1 MSFLKRAYLYTTRK
15 KIRTGLLFSIILI
28 ISTLLIVCFSIN
40 SSTDIASANVKKSL
54 KSGFTINA
62 KTLNDGLNNND
73 IEKILNIDG
82 LTEDYNLRNY
92 TTTYYKNEEKE
103 KLKTRDDTGIKV
115 YDNADRVVSDL
126 FSEKDT
132 YFTDEGFKLIEG
144 EPITPDTKYSAL
156 IHKDFAEEN
165 NLGIGDSIIL
175 ENIEGN
181 EVSVKVKIIGIFTS
195 TRKSSSESY
204 MDTTNLFENIIFT
217 DLQTSSELIY
227 ESDDLKYQ
235 YGDFI
240 VEDPQNL
247 DKIIDDVKEVDSV
260 EWDKCKITKDD
271 STYQNV
277 KESLES
283 LQSIVSVAITVI
295 FIISIVLIILILNLW
310 TKHRVYEIGVLL
322 SIGINKL
329 DIIKQ
334 QIVEIFMVSIPA
346 FLFSFITSSIVNQMV
361 SSKLIE
367 DISNSIKVTVN
378 ISDWL
383 IVSILGLLIIIVATI
398 LSIIQITR
406 IEPRDIF
413 SELNYAAI
421 LNGNIRNKGF
431 KLFLFKKE

>member
-40 SSTDIASANVKKSL
+40 SSTDIASANVRKSL

-82 LTEDYNLRNY
+82 LTEDYNLRSY
-92 TTTYYKNEEKE
+92 TTTYYKNEERE

-115 YDNADRVVSDL
+115 YDNAGRVVSDL

-156 IHKDFAEEN
+156 IHEDFAEEN

-247 DKIIDDVKEVDSV
+247 DKIIDDVKEIDSV

-295 FIISIVLIILILNLW
+295 FVISIVLIILILNLW

-406 IEPRDIF
+406 IKPRDIF
-413 SELNYAAI
+413 SEVN
-421 LNGNIRNKGF
+421 
-431 KLFLFKKE
+431 

>member
-40 SSTDIASANVKKSL
+40 SSTDIASANVRRSL

-115 YDNADRVVSDL
+115 YDNAGRVVSDL

-144 EPITPDTKYSAL
+144 EPITPDTKCSAL

-295 FIISIVLIILILNLW
+295 FVISIVLIILILNLW

-406 IEPRDIF
+406 IKPRDIF
-413 SELNYAAI
+413 SEVN
-421 LNGNIRNKGF
+421 
-431 KLFLFKKE
+431 

>member
-40 SSTDIASANVKKSL
+40 SSTDIASANVRRSL

-82 LTEDYNLRNY
+82 LTEDYNLRSY

-115 YDNADRVVSDL
+115 YDNAGRVVSDL

-132 YFTDEGFKLIEG
+132 YFTDEGFMLVEG

-156 IHKDFAEEN
+156 IHEDFAEEN

-247 DKIIDDVKEVDSV
+247 DKIIDEVKEIDSV

-295 FIISIVLIILILNLW
+295 FVISIVLIILILNLW

-322 SIGINKL
+322 SIGIDKL

-378 ISDWL
+378 IPDWL

-406 IEPRDIF
+406 IKPRDIF
-413 SELNYAAI
+413 SKVN
-421 LNGNIRNKGF
+421 
-431 KLFLFKKE
+431 

>member
-40 SSTDIASANVKKSL
+40 SSTDIASANVRRSL
-54 KSGFTINA
+54 KSGITINA
-62 KTLNDGLNNND
+62 KTLRDGLNNND

-82 LTEDYNLRNY
+82 LTEDYNLRSY

-115 YDNADRVVSDL
+115 YDNAGRVVSDL

-132 YFTDEGFKLIEG
+132 YFTDEGFKLVEG

-156 IHKDFAEEN
+156 VHEDFAEEN
-165 NLGIGDSIIL
+165 NLGIDDSIIL

-195 TRKSSSESY
+195 TRKSNSESY

-227 ESDDLKYQ
+227 ESDNLKYQ

-247 DKIIDDVKEVDSV
+247 DKIIDEVKEIDSV

-295 FIISIVLIILILNLW
+295 FVISIVLIILILNLW

-406 IEPRDIF
+406 IKPRDIF
-413 SELNYAAI
+413 SEVN
-421 LNGNIRNKGF
+421 
-431 KLFLFKKE
+431 

>member
-82 LTEDYNLRNY
+82 LTEDYNLRSY
-92 TTTYYKNEEKE
+92 TTTYYKNEESE

-115 YDNADRVVSDL
+115 YDNAGRVVSDL

-156 IHKDFAEEN
+156 IHEDFAEEN

-181 EVSVKVKIIGIFTS
+181 EVSEKVKIIGIFTS

-406 IEPRDIF
+406 IKPRDIF
-413 SELNYAAI
+413 SEVN
-421 LNGNIRNKGF
+421 
-431 KLFLFKKE
+431 

>member
-40 SSTDIASANVKKSL
+40 SSTDIASANVRKSL

-82 LTEDYNLRNY
+82 LTEDYNLRSY
-92 TTTYYKNEEKE
+92 TTTYYKNEENE
-103 KLKTRDDTGIKV
+103 KIKTRDDTGIKV
-115 YDNADRVVSDL
+115 YDNAGRVVSDL

-156 IHKDFAEEN
+156 IHEDLAKEN

-195 TRKSSSESY
+195 TRKSNSESY

-227 ESDDLKYQ
+227 ESDNLKYQ

-247 DKIIDDVKEVDSV
+247 DKIIDEVKEIDSV

-295 FIISIVLIILILNLW
+295 FVISIVLIILILNLW

-406 IEPRDIF
+406 IKPRDIF
-413 SELNYAAI
+413 SEVN
-421 LNGNIRNKGF
+421 
-431 KLFLFKKE
+431 

>member
-40 SSTDIASANVKKSL
+40 SSTDIASANVRKSL

-62 KTLNDGLNNND
+62 KPLNDGLNNND

-115 YDNADRVVSDL
+115 YDNAGRVVSDL

-295 FIISIVLIILILNLW
+295 FVISIVLIILILNLW

-398 LSIIQITR
+398 LSIIQVTR
-406 IEPRDIF
+406 IKPRDIF
-413 SELNYAAI
+413 SEVN
-421 LNGNIRNKGF
+421 
-431 KLFLFKKE
+431 

>member
-40 SSTDIASANVKKSL
+40 SSTDIASANVRKSL

-82 LTEDYNLRNY
+82 LTEDYNLRSY
-92 TTTYYKNEEKE
+92 TTTYYKNEESE

-115 YDNADRVVSDL
+115 YDNAGRVVSDL

-156 IHKDFAEEN
+156 IHEDFAEEN

-406 IEPRDIF
+406 IKPRDIF
-413 SELNYAAI
+413 SEVN
-421 LNGNIRNKGF
+421 
-431 KLFLFKKE
+431 

>member
-40 SSTDIASANVKKSL
+40 SSTDIASANVRRSL

-82 LTEDYNLRNY
+82 LTEDYNLRSY

-115 YDNADRVVSDL
+115 YDNAGRVVSDL

-132 YFTDEGFKLIEG
+132 YFTDEGFMLVEG

-156 IHKDFAEEN
+156 IHEDFAEEN

-195 TRKSSSESY
+195 TRKSNSESY

-295 FIISIVLIILILNLW
+295 FVISIVLIILILNLW

-322 SIGINKL
+322 SIGIDKL

-378 ISDWL
+378 IPDWL

-406 IEPRDIF
+406 IKPRDIF
-413 SELNYAAI
+413 SEVN
-421 LNGNIRNKGF
+421 
-431 KLFLFKKE
+431 

>member
-1 MSFLKRAYLYTTRK
+1 MSFLKRAYFYTTRK

-40 SSTDIASANVKKSL
+40 SSTDIASANVRKSL

-115 YDNADRVVSDL
+115 YDNAGRVVSDL

-247 DKIIDDVKEVDSV
+247 DKIIDDVKEIDSV
-260 EWDKCKITKDD
+260 EWGKCKITKDD
-271 STYQNV
+271 SIYQNV

-295 FIISIVLIILILNLW
+295 FVISIVLIILILNLW

-406 IEPRDIF
+406 IKPRDIF
-413 SELNYAAI
+413 SEVN
-421 LNGNIRNKGF
+421 
-431 KLFLFKKE
+431 

>member
-40 SSTDIASANVKKSL
+40 SSTDIASANVRRSL

-115 YDNADRVVSDL
+115 YDNAGRVVSDL

-195 TRKSSSESY
+195 TRKSNSESY

-227 ESDDLKYQ
+227 ESDNLKYQ

-247 DKIIDDVKEVDSV
+247 DKIIDEVKEIDSV

-295 FIISIVLIILILNLW
+295 FVISIVLIILILNLW

-406 IEPRDIF
+406 IKPRDIF
-413 SELNYAAI
+413 SEVN
-421 LNGNIRNKGF
+421 
-431 KLFLFKKE
+431 

>member
-40 SSTDIASANVKKSL
+40 SSTDIASANVRRSL

-82 LTEDYNLRNY
+82 LTEDYNLRSY

-103 KLKTRDDTGIKV
+103 KIKTRDDTGIKV
-115 YDNADRVVSDL
+115 YDNAGRVVSDL

-156 IHKDFAEEN
+156 IHEDLAEEN

-295 FIISIVLIILILNLW
+295 FVISIVLIILILNLW

-346 FLFSFITSSIVNQMV
+346 FLFSYITSSIVNQMV

-406 IEPRDIF
+406 IKPRDIF
-413 SELNYAAI
+413 SEVN
-421 LNGNIRNKGF
+421 
-431 KLFLFKKE
+431 

>member
-40 SSTDIASANVKKSL
+40 SSTDIASANVRKSL

-82 LTEDYNLRNY
+82 LTEDYNLRSY

-115 YDNADRVVSDL
+115 YDNAGRVVSDL

-132 YFTDEGFKLIEG
+132 YFTDEGFKFIEG

-156 IHKDFAEEN
+156 IHEEFAKEN

-195 TRKSSSESY
+195 TRKSNSESY

-227 ESDDLKYQ
+227 ESDNLKYQ

-247 DKIIDDVKEVDSV
+247 DKIIDEVKEIDSV

-295 FIISIVLIILILNLW
+295 FVISIVLIILILNLW

-406 IEPRDIF
+406 IKPRDIF
-413 SELNYAAI
+413 SEVN
-421 LNGNIRNKGF
+421 
-431 KLFLFKKE
+431 

>member
-40 SSTDIASANVKKSL
+40 SSTDIASANVRRSL

-115 YDNADRVVSDL
+115 YDNAGRVVSDL

-247 DKIIDDVKEVDSV
+247 DKIIDDVKEIDSV
-260 EWDKCKITKDD
+260 EWGKCKITKDD

-283 LQSIVSVAITVI
+283 LQHIVSVAITVI

-406 IEPRDIF
+406 IKPRDIF
-413 SELNYAAI
+413 SEVN
-421 LNGNIRNKGF
+421 
-431 KLFLFKKE
+431 

>member
-40 SSTDIASANVKKSL
+40 SSTDIASANVRKSL

-115 YDNADRVVSDL
+115 YDNAGRVVSDL

-227 ESDDLKYQ
+227 ESDDLIYQ

-295 FIISIVLIILILNLW
+295 FVISIVLIILILNLW

-406 IEPRDIF
+406 IKPRDIF
-413 SELNYAAI
+413 SEVN
-421 LNGNIRNKGF
+421 
-431 KLFLFKKE
+431 

>member
-40 SSTDIASANVKKSL
+40 SSTDIASANVRRSL

-115 YDNADRVVSDL
+115 YDNAGRVVSDL

-247 DKIIDDVKEVDSV
+247 DMIIDDVKEIDSV
-260 EWDKCKITKDD
+260 EWGKCKITKDD

-295 FIISIVLIILILNLW
+295 FVISIVLIILILNLW

-406 IEPRDIF
+406 IKPRDIF
-413 SELNYAAI
+413 SEVN
-421 LNGNIRNKGF
+421 
-431 KLFLFKKE
+431 

>member
-40 SSTDIASANVKKSL
+40 SSTDIASANVRKSL

-82 LTEDYNLRNY
+82 LTEDYNLRSY

-115 YDNADRVVSDL
+115 YDNAGRVVSDL

-195 TRKSSSESY
+195 TRKSNSESY

-227 ESDDLKYQ
+227 ESDNLKYQ

-247 DKIIDDVKEVDSV
+247 DKIIDDVKEIDSV
-260 EWDKCKITKDD
+260 EWGKCKITKDD
-271 STYQNV
+271 SIYQNV

-295 FIISIVLIILILNLW
+295 FVISIVLIILILNLW

-406 IEPRDIF
+406 IKPRDIF
-413 SELNYAAI
+413 SEVN
-421 LNGNIRNKGF
+421 
-431 KLFLFKKE
+431 

>member
-40 SSTDIASANVKKSL
+40 SSTDIASANVRRSL

-82 LTEDYNLRNY
+82 LTEDYNLRSY

-115 YDNADRVVSDL
+115 YDNAGRVVSDL

-132 YFTDEGFKLIEG
+132 YFTDEGFMLVEG

-156 IHKDFAEEN
+156 IHEDFAEEN

-295 FIISIVLIILILNLW
+295 FVISIVLIILILNLW

-322 SIGINKL
+322 SIGIDKL

-378 ISDWL
+378 IPDWL

-406 IEPRDIF
+406 IKPRDIF
-413 SELNYAAI
+413 SEVN
-421 LNGNIRNKGF
+421 
-431 KLFLFKKE
+431 

>member
-40 SSTDIASANVKKSL
+40 SSTDIASANVRRSL
-54 KSGFTINA
+54 KSGITINA
-62 KTLNDGLNNND
+62 KTLRDGLNNND

-82 LTEDYNLRNY
+82 LTEDYNLRSY

-115 YDNADRVVSDL
+115 YDNAGRVVSDL

-132 YFTDEGFKLIEG
+132 YFTDEGFKFIEG

-156 IHKDFAEEN
+156 IHEEFAKEN

-195 TRKSSSESY
+195 TRKSNSESY

-247 DKIIDDVKEVDSV
+247 DKIIDDVKEIDSV

-295 FIISIVLIILILNLW
+295 FVISIVLIILILNLW

-406 IEPRDIF
+406 IKPRDIF
-413 SELNYAAI
+413 SEVN
-421 LNGNIRNKGF
+421 
-431 KLFLFKKE
+431 

>member
-40 SSTDIASANVKKSL
+40 SSTDVASANVRRSL

-62 KTLNDGLNNND
+62 KALNDGLNNND

-115 YDNADRVVSDL
+115 YDNAGRVVSDL

-247 DKIIDDVKEVDSV
+247 DKIIDDVKEIDSV
-260 EWDKCKITKDD
+260 EWGKCKITKDD

-295 FIISIVLIILILNLW
+295 FVISIVLIILILNLW

-406 IEPRDIF
+406 IKPRDIF
-413 SELNYAAI
+413 SEVN
-421 LNGNIRNKGF
+421 
-431 KLFLFKKE
+431 

>member
-40 SSTDIASANVKKSL
+40 SSTDIASANVRKSL

-82 LTEDYNLRNY
+82 LTEDYNLRSY

-115 YDNADRVVSDL
+115 YDNAGRVVSDL

-217 DLQTSSELIY
+217 DLQTTSELIY

-247 DKIIDDVKEVDSV
+247 DKIIDDVKEIDSV

-295 FIISIVLIILILNLW
+295 FVISIVLIILILNLW

-378 ISDWL
+378 ISDWI

-406 IEPRDIF
+406 IKPRDIF
-413 SELNYAAI
+413 SEVN
-421 LNGNIRNKGF
+421 
-431 KLFLFKKE
+431 

>member
-40 SSTDIASANVKKSL
+40 SSTDIASANVRRSL

-115 YDNADRVVSDL
+115 YDNAGRVVSDL

-247 DKIIDDVKEVDSV
+247 DKIIDDVKEIDSV
-260 EWDKCKITKDD
+260 EWDNCKITKDD

-295 FIISIVLIILILNLW
+295 FVISIVLIILILNLW

-383 IVSILGLLIIIVATI
+383 IVSIMGLLIIIVATI

-406 IEPRDIF
+406 IKPRDIF
-413 SELNYAAI
+413 SEVN
-421 LNGNIRNKGF
+421 
-431 KLFLFKKE
+431 

>member
-40 SSTDIASANVKKSL
+40 SSTDIASANVRKSL

-82 LTEDYNLRNY
+82 LTEDYNLRSY

-115 YDNADRVVSDL
+115 YDNAGRVVSDL

-132 YFTDEGFKLIEG
+132 YFTDEGFKLVEG

-156 IHKDFAEEN
+156 IHEDFAEEN

-181 EVSVKVKIIGIFTS
+181 EVSVKVKIIGTFTS

-295 FIISIVLIILILNLW
+295 FVISIVLIILILNLW

-367 DISNSIKVTVN
+367 DISNSIKVTAN

-406 IEPRDIF
+406 IKPRDIF
-413 SELNYAAI
+413 SEVN
-421 LNGNIRNKGF
+421 
-431 KLFLFKKE
+431 

>member
-40 SSTDIASANVKKSL
+40 SSTDIASANVRKSL

-82 LTEDYNLRNY
+82 LTEDYNLRSY
-92 TTTYYKNEEKE
+92 TTTYYKNEENE

-115 YDNADRVVSDL
+115 YDNAGRVVSDL

-156 IHKDFAEEN
+156 IHEEFAKEN

-195 TRKSSSESY
+195 TRKSNSESY

-227 ESDDLKYQ
+227 ESDNLKYQ

-247 DKIIDDVKEVDSV
+247 DKIIDEVKEIDSV

-295 FIISIVLIILILNLW
+295 FVISIVLIILILNLW

-406 IEPRDIF
+406 IKPRDIF
-413 SELNYAAI
+413 SEVN
-421 LNGNIRNKGF
+421 
-431 KLFLFKKE
+431 

>member
-40 SSTDIASANVKKSL
+40 SSTDIASANVRRSL
-54 KSGFTINA
+54 KSGITINA
-62 KTLNDGLNNND
+62 KTLRDGLNNND

-115 YDNADRVVSDL
+115 YDNAGRVVSDL

-247 DKIIDDVKEVDSV
+247 DKIIDDVKEIDSV

-283 LQSIVSVAITVI
+283 LQHIVSVAITVI
-295 FIISIVLIILILNLW
+295 FVISIVLIILILNLW

-406 IEPRDIF
+406 IKPRDIF
-413 SELNYAAI
+413 SEVN
-421 LNGNIRNKGF
+421 
-431 KLFLFKKE
+431 

>member
-40 SSTDIASANVKKSL
+40 SSTDVASANVRRSL

-115 YDNADRVVSDL
+115 YDNAGRVVSDL

-295 FIISIVLIILILNLW
+295 FVISIVLIILILNLW

-378 ISDWL
+378 ISDWI

-406 IEPRDIF
+406 IKPRDIF
-413 SELNYAAI
+413 SEVN
-421 LNGNIRNKGF
+421 
-431 KLFLFKKE
+431 

>member
-40 SSTDIASANVKKSL
+40 SSTDIASANVRRSL

-115 YDNADRVVSDL
+115 YDNAGRVVSDL

-247 DKIIDDVKEVDSV
+247 DKIIDDVKEIDSV
-260 EWDKCKITKDD
+260 EWGKCKITKDD
-271 STYQNV
+271 SIYQNV

-295 FIISIVLIILILNLW
+295 FVISIVLIILILNLW
-310 TKHRVYEIGVLL
+310 TKHRVYETGVLL

-346 FLFSFITSSIVNQMV
+346 FLFSYITSSIVNQMV

-406 IEPRDIF
+406 IKPRDIF
-413 SELNYAAI
+413 SEVN
-421 LNGNIRNKGF
+421 
-431 KLFLFKKE
+431 

>member
-40 SSTDIASANVKKSL
+40 SSTDIASANVRRSL
-54 KSGFTINA
+54 KSGITINA
-62 KTLNDGLNNND
+62 KTLRDGLNNND

-82 LTEDYNLRNY
+82 LTEDYNLRSY

-115 YDNADRVVSDL
+115 YDNAGRVVSDL

-132 YFTDEGFKLIEG
+132 YFTDEGFKLVEG

-156 IHKDFAEEN
+156 VHEDFAEEN

-195 TRKSSSESY
+195 TRKSNSESY

-227 ESDDLKYQ
+227 ESDNLKYQ

-247 DKIIDDVKEVDSV
+247 DKIIDEVKEIDSV

-295 FIISIVLIILILNLW
+295 FVISIVLIILILNLW

-406 IEPRDIF
+406 IKPRDIF
-413 SELNYAAI
+413 SEVN
-421 LNGNIRNKGF
+421 
-431 KLFLFKKE
+431 

>member
-40 SSTDIASANVKKSL
+40 SSTDIASANVRKSL

-92 TTTYYKNEEKE
+92 TTTYYKNEESE

-115 YDNADRVVSDL
+115 YDNAGRVVSDL

-156 IHKDFAEEN
+156 IHEEFAKEN

-227 ESDDLKYQ
+227 ESDNLKYQ

-247 DKIIDDVKEVDSV
+247 DKIIDDVKEIDSV
-260 EWDKCKITKDD
+260 EWGKCKITKDD
-271 STYQNV
+271 SIYQNV

-295 FIISIVLIILILNLW
+295 FVISIVLIILILNLW

-346 FLFSFITSSIVNQMV
+346 FLFSYITSSIVNQMV

-406 IEPRDIF
+406 IKPRDIF
-413 SELNYAAI
+413 SEVN
-421 LNGNIRNKGF
+421 
-431 KLFLFKKE
+431 

>member
-40 SSTDIASANVKKSL
+40 SSTDIASANVRKSL

-82 LTEDYNLRNY
+82 LTEDYNLRSY
-92 TTTYYKNEEKE
+92 TTTYYKNEENE

-115 YDNADRVVSDL
+115 YDNAGRVVSDL

-156 IHKDFAEEN
+156 VHEDFAEEN

-175 ENIEGN
+175 ENIEDN
-181 EVSVKVKIIGIFTS
+181 EVSVKVKIIGTFTS
-195 TRKSSSESY
+195 TRKSNSESY

-227 ESDDLKYQ
+227 ESDNLKYQ

-247 DKIIDDVKEVDSV
+247 DKIIDDVKEIDSV
-260 EWDKCKITKDD
+260 EWGKCKITKDD

-295 FIISIVLIILILNLW
+295 FVISIVLIILILNLW

-406 IEPRDIF
+406 IKPRDIF
-413 SELNYAAI
+413 SEVN
-421 LNGNIRNKGF
+421 
-431 KLFLFKKE
+431 

>member
-40 SSTDIASANVKKSL
+40 SSTDIASANVRRSL

-62 KTLNDGLNNND
+62 KTLNNGLNNND

-82 LTEDYNLRNY
+82 LTEDYNLRSY

-115 YDNADRVVSDL
+115 YDNAGRVVSDL

-217 DLQTSSELIY
+217 DLQTTSELIY

-247 DKIIDDVKEVDSV
+247 DKIIDDVKEIDSV

-295 FIISIVLIILILNLW
+295 FVISIVLIILILNLW

-406 IEPRDIF
+406 IKPRDIF
-413 SELNYAAI
+413 SEVN
-421 LNGNIRNKGF
+421 
-431 KLFLFKKE
+431 

>member
-40 SSTDIASANVKKSL
+40 SSTDIASANVRRSL
-54 KSGFTINA
+54 KSGITINA
-62 KTLNDGLNNND
+62 KTLRDGLNNND

-82 LTEDYNLRNY
+82 LTEDYNLRSY
-92 TTTYYKNEEKE
+92 TTTYYKNEENE

-115 YDNADRVVSDL
+115 YDNAGRVVSDL

-132 YFTDEGFKLIEG
+132 YFTDEGFKFIEG

-156 IHKDFAEEN
+156 IHEEFAKEN

-195 TRKSSSESY
+195 TRKSNSESY

-227 ESDDLKYQ
+227 ESDNLKYQ

-247 DKIIDDVKEVDSV
+247 DKIIDEVKEIDSV

-295 FIISIVLIILILNLW
+295 FVISIVLIILILNLW

-334 QIVEIFMVSIPA
+334 QIVEIFMVSISA

-406 IEPRDIF
+406 IKPRDIF
-413 SELNYAAI
+413 SKVN
-421 LNGNIRNKGF
+421 
-431 KLFLFKKE
+431 

>member
-40 SSTDIASANVKKSL
+40 SSTDIASANVRKSL

-82 LTEDYNLRNY
+82 LTEDYNLRSY

-115 YDNADRVVSDL
+115 YDNAGRVVSDL

-156 IHKDFAEEN
+156 IHEDFAEEN

-346 FLFSFITSSIVNQMV
+346 FLFSYITSSIVNQMV

-383 IVSILGLLIIIVATI
+383 TVSIMGLLIIIVATI
-398 LSIIQITR
+398 SSIIQITR
-406 IEPRDIF
+406 IKPRDIF
-413 SELNYAAI
+413 SEVN
-421 LNGNIRNKGF
+421 
-431 KLFLFKKE
+431 

>member
-40 SSTDIASANVKKSL
+40 SSTDIASANVRRSL
-54 KSGFTINA
+54 KSGITINA
-62 KTLNDGLNNND
+62 KTLRDGLNNND

-82 LTEDYNLRNY
+82 LTEDYNLRSY
-92 TTTYYKNEEKE
+92 TTTYYKNEENE

-115 YDNADRVVSDL
+115 YDNAGRVVSDL

-132 YFTDEGFKLIEG
+132 YFTDEGFKFIEG

-156 IHKDFAEEN
+156 IHEEFAKEN

-195 TRKSSSESY
+195 TRKSNSESY

-227 ESDDLKYQ
+227 ESDNLKYQ

-247 DKIIDDVKEVDSV
+247 DKIIDEVKEIDSV

-295 FIISIVLIILILNLW
+295 FVISIVLIILILNLW

-406 IEPRDIF
+406 IKPRDIF
-413 SELNYAAI
+413 SEVN
-421 LNGNIRNKGF
+421 
-431 KLFLFKKE
+431 

>member
-40 SSTDIASANVKKSL
+40 SSTDIASANVRRSL

-103 KLKTRDDTGIKV
+103 KLQTRDDTGIKV
-115 YDNADRVVSDL
+115 YDNAGRVVSDL

-144 EPITPDTKYSAL
+144 EPITPDTKYGAL
-156 IHKDFAEEN
+156 IHEDFAEEN

-175 ENIEGN
+175 ENIEGK

-406 IEPRDIF
+406 IKPRDIF
-413 SELNYAAI
+413 SEVN
-421 LNGNIRNKGF
+421 
-431 KLFLFKKE
+431 

>member
-40 SSTDIASANVKKSL
+40 SSTDVASTNVRKSL

-115 YDNADRVVSDL
+115 YDNAGRVVSDL

-181 EVSVKVKIIGIFTS
+181 EVSIKVKIIGIFTS

-247 DKIIDDVKEVDSV
+247 DKIIDNVKEIDSV
-260 EWDKCKITKDD
+260 EWGKCKITKDD

-406 IEPRDIF
+406 IKPRDIF
-413 SELNYAAI
+413 SEVN
-421 LNGNIRNKGF
+421 
-431 KLFLFKKE
+431 

>member
-40 SSTDIASANVKKSL
+40 SSTDIASANVRRSL

-82 LTEDYNLRNY
+82 LTEDYNLRSY

-103 KLKTRDDTGIKV
+103 KLQTRDDTGIKV
-115 YDNADRVVSDL
+115 YDNAGRVVSDL
-126 FSEKDT
+126 FSDKDT
-132 YFTDEGFKLIEG
+132 YFTDEGFKLVEG

-156 IHKDFAEEN
+156 IHEDFAEEN

-240 VEDPQNL
+240 VEDPKNL

-295 FIISIVLIILILNLW
+295 FVISIVLIILILNLW

-329 DIIKQ
+329 DIINQ

-406 IEPRDIF
+406 IKPRDIF
-413 SELNYAAI
+413 SEVN
-421 LNGNIRNKGF
+421 
-431 KLFLFKKE
+431 

>member
-40 SSTDIASANVKKSL
+40 SSTDIASANVRRSL

-115 YDNADRVVSDL
+115 YDNAGRVVSDL

-227 ESDDLKYQ
+227 ESDDLIYQ

-295 FIISIVLIILILNLW
+295 FVISIVLIILILNLW

-406 IEPRDIF
+406 IKPRDIF
-413 SELNYAAI
+413 SEVN
-421 LNGNIRNKGF
+421 
-431 KLFLFKKE
+431 